1 MPQAVTEASP
11 DLAIAL
17 DVPNREF
24 NPGEPITGRV
34 YRHSHVVSSEA
45 LVSIKL
51 YGRTKVRVDYTTNS
65 GNSNHHHT
73 VRSRFELL
81 GSGPAFY
88 NTLFR
93 GPIHIPPD
101 GSKPESWPFSF
112 SLPFGPVNPQG
123 ICEGAHN
130 KQKHSFLPIDP
141 PEQITSHPL
150 PFTFYTQIG
159 SRYYNGIEAYVEYVL
174 EAEFFEQHTSR
185 FSSSPS
191 AKKTATAVL
200 PITIRPPPIPPL
212 HPDEWR
218 LGRFVK
224 REGVRTQ
231 RLIPEFADSE
241 ELSFKQ
247 KTLKLFHSSKVPKY
261 SFDVLV
267 ITPGVI
273 QLGSVDPVLFR
284 VAAVPRLGPAD
295 ETSDEVKELERT
307 PTVSVVSLRMVVKAR
322 TEVKVGN
329 SRIWDRYTD
338 KTDKVVEWSWMWK
351 EGEEGMALP
360 IWDKRMGSGAGADAD
375 AGLEDEERKKKEKMA
390 LGEKGQFMDEKA
402 ALKEVM
408 SLAAAAGGGSGGGSS
423 SSGGGPASGPTG
435 EPPARDIG
443 AELGLR
449 FNPTELAYNGGPT
462 KLRALLYPDFMT
474 YNIRRTHEL
483 KWEMVLAVAKETVK
497 VSNEQ
502 VVRFVAPWT

>member
-1 MPQAVTEASP
+1 MPQAVIEASP
-11 DLAIAL
+11 DLAIEL
-17 DVPNREF
+17 DVPNREY
-24 NPGEPITGRV
+24 NPGETITGRV
-34 YRHSHVVSSEA
+34 FRRSHVVSSEA

-65 GNSNHHHT
+65 GNGSQHHT
-73 VRSRFELL
+73 VRTRFNLL

-88 NTLFR
+88 NTIFK

-101 GSKPESWPFSF
+101 GSKTESWPFSF

-123 ICEGAHN
+123 VREGAHN

-141 PEQITSHPL
+141 PDQITSHPL
-150 PFTFYTQIG
+150 PFTFYTKVG
-159 SRYYNGIEAYVEYVL
+159 SYWANGIEAYVEYVL
-174 EAEFFEQHTSR
+174 QAEFFEEHTSR

-200 PITIRPPPIPPL
+200 PITLRPPPIPPL
-212 HPDEWR
+212 LPDEWR
-218 LGRFVK
+218 LGRWVR

-247 KTLKLFHSSKVPKY
+247 KILKLFHSSKVPKY
-261 SFDVLV
+261 SFDILV
-267 ITPGVI
+267 ISPGVI
-273 QLGSVDPVLFR
+273 QLGSVDPVPFR
-284 VAAVPRLGPAD
+284 VAAVPRLGQAD
-295 ETSDEVKELERT
+295 ETSDEVRQLERT
-307 PTVSVVSLRMVVKAR
+307 PTVSVVSLKMVVKAR
-322 TEVKVGN
+322 TEVKVA
-329 SRIWDRYTD
+329 SSLVWDRYTD
-338 KTDKVVEWSWMWK
+338 RTDKFFEWSWMWK

-360 IWDKRMGSGAGADAD
+360 VWDRRMGAEAGAGF
-375 AGLEDEERKKKEKMA
+375 GEGDEKKKM
-390 LGEKGQFMDEKA
+390 GEKEG
-402 ALKEVM
+402 LGGGGM
-408 SLAAAAGGGSGGGSS
+408 SSAGGG
-423 SSGGGPASGPTG
+423 GPEG

-449 FNPTELAYNGGPT
+449 FNPTELAYRGGPA
-462 KLRALLYPDFMT
+462 KMSALLYPDFTT

-497 VSNEQ
+497 VSNDHF
-502 VVRFVAPWT
+502 VRFVASWT

>member
-1 MPQAVTEASP
+1 M
-11 DLAIAL
+11 
-17 DVPNREF
+17 
-24 NPGEPITGRV
+24 
-34 YRHSHVVSSEA
+34 
-45 LVSIKL
+45 
-51 YGRTKVRVDYTTNS
+51 
-65 GNSNHHHT
+65 
-73 VRSRFELL
+73 
-81 GSGPAFY
+81 
-88 NTLFR
+88 
-93 GPIHIPPD
+93 
-101 GSKPESWPFSF
+101 
-112 SLPFGPVNPQG
+112 
-123 ICEGAHN
+123 
-130 KQKHSFLPIDP
+130 
-141 PEQITSHPL
+141 
-150 PFTFYTQIG
+150 
-159 SRYYNGIEAYVEYVL
+159 
-174 EAEFFEQHTSR
+174 
-185 FSSSPS
+185 
-191 AKKTATAVL
+191 
-200 PITIRPPPIPPL
+200 
-212 HPDEWR
+212 
-218 LGRFVK
+218 K

-231 RLIPEFADSE
+231 RLTPEFADSE

-273 QLGSVDPVLFR
+273 QLGSVDPVPFR
-284 VAAVPRLGPAD
+284 VAAVPRLGQAD
-295 ETSDEVKELERT
+295 ETSDEVRELERT

-338 KTDKVVEWSWMWK
+338 RMDKVVEWSWMWK

-360 IWDKRMGSGAGADAD
+360 VWDRRMGSGANAGAD
-375 AGLEDEERKKKEKMA
+375 AGLKGEGKEKMA

-402 ALKEVM
+402 ALKAGM
-408 SLAAAAGGGSGGGSS
+408 SPDTWGAGGGDGGGSS
-423 SSGGGPASGPTG
+423 SGGGGPASGPTG

-449 FNPTELAYNGGPT
+449 FNPTELAYNGGPA

-483 KWEMVLAVAKETVK
+483 EWEMVLAVAKETVK